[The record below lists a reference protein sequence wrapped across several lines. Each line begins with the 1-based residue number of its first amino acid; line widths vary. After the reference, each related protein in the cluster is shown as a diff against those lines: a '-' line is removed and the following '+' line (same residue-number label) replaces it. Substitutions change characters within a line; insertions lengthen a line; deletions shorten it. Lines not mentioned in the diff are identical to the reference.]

1 MSPDFFDTDLKFFQL
16 LEKLHQSL
24 KCKKNPI
31 LIVTSCKSLS
41 DIIFANICRI
51 LYLQISAGYYIC
63 KMYKFDFGQVCVKG
77 PQHQDPKLLKIV
89 TWEEWSVPLHNI
101 FHVYTFDLRR
111 ILSIL
116 YYCGVDHYPLPWDNE
131 IVMNIFGDLLFKNS
145 QRHKLIEF
153 IEKIFFSK

>member
-1 MSPDFFDTDLKFFQL
+1 MCHLISSTPISSSFN
-16 LEKLHQSL
+16 SL
-24 KCKKNPI
+24 RSSINPWNVKRI
-31 LIVTSCKSLS
+31 RSWSSQV
-41 DIIFANICRI
+41 ANLCRI